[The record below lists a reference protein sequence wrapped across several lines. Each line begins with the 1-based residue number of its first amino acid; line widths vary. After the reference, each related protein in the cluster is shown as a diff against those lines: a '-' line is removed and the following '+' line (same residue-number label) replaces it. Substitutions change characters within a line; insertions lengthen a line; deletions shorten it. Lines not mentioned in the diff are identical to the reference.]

1 MKILSIECN
10 MGAAGDMLAAALFEL
25 LSSEEKDLFLAEFH
39 ALSLPGI
46 RLEPVAAH
54 KCGVFGTHMN
64 VFYHNEEEDLPFS
77 NHEHTHE
84 HTSSLDHEHTHENH
98 ISHDHKHTHENHI
111 SHDHKHTHD
120 SKQTHHQHYSYLEML
135 DILTH
140 LSLPAKTLHDAAAI
154 FERIAIA
161 ESQIHQTAIDQIH
174 FHEIGTMDAVADVV
188 ACSMLFSMLAVE
200 KIYCSP
206 IHTGFGFVRCAH
218 GILPVPAPA
227 TAILLKGIP
236 IVAGNIEG
244 ELCTPTG
251 AALLSHFV
259 DEFSSL
265 PEMTIETIGYGMGK
279 KDFPAANC
287 VRTFLGTTQSH
298 SSSITKLECNV
309 DDMIGEDL
317 GYAMEQLFLA
327 GALDVFFTSVQMKK
341 NRPGHLITCL
351 CKNEDKDSFINLLFL
366 HTTTRGIRIHET
378 QRAVMTASMDTL
390 ETTDGTVHLK
400 HNSYEN
406 ILRSKLEYEDLKEI
420 ALRNGEPLSKVRNR
434 LLHTL

>member
-1 MKILSIECN
+1 MNILSIECN
-10 MGAAGDMLAAALFEL
+10 MGAAGDMIAAALYEL
-25 LSSEEKDLFLAEFH
+25 LSPKEKELFLLEFH
-39 ALSLPGI
+39 ALSLPGV
-46 RLEPVAAH
+46 RLEFNAAQ

-64 VFYHNEEEDLPFS
+64 VFYNGEEETTPS
-77 NHEHTHE
+77 P
-84 HTSSLDHEHTHENH
+84 DHEHSHHHND
-98 ISHDHKHTHENHI
+98 SHDHE
-111 SHDHKHTHD
+111 
-120 SKQTHHQHYSYLEML
+120 HYSYQEML
-135 DILTH
+135 EILNH
-140 LSLPAKTLHDAAAI
+140 LSLPKKIRQDALAI

-161 ESQIHQTAIDQIH
+161 ESQVHQTTIDQIH

-188 ACSMLFSMLAVE
+188 ACSILFSKLAID

-236 IVAGNIEG
+236 IIAGNIEG

-251 AALLSHFV
+251 AAILSYFV

-265 PEMTIETIGYGMGK
+265 PPMTVAYIGYGMGK

-287 VRTFLGTTQSH
+287 VRTFLGTCQTT
-298 SSSITKLECNV
+298 SSTSITKLECNI

-317 GYAMEQLFLA
+317 GYAMDQLFCA

-341 NRPGHLITCL
+341 NRPGHLLTCL
-351 CKNEDKDSFINLLFL
+351 CKNEDKDSFIYLLFL

-378 QRAVMTASMDTL
+378 QRAVMDNHMETL
-390 ETTDGTVHLK
+390 ETSDGTTIHLK
-400 HNSYEN
+400 HNSYDT
-406 ILRSKLEYEDLKEI
+406 ISRSKLEYEDLKEI
-420 ALRNGEPLSKVRNR
+420 AVRNNESIISVRNR
-434 LLHTL
+434 LLHTF